1 MSHLQRSLLTAAAVV
16 TVAVL
21 GAASA
26 WAAPVVINT
35 PFMNLEHRAVNS
47 LGFGA
52 GTFLRIGANAVTPNG
67 DGGTVG
73 VGTTTNLV
81 TGAAVSRSIN
91 FNPGPAIPNFFS
103 RYLADDRALYG
114 PWTLTFSN
122 GADRASA
129 VVDLADNA
137 QQAPFVNSISLSGTS
152 ANPTFAWT
160 PPTGA
165 TVNGYR
171 VNIYDKALVTA
182 TNNGQVSSTNLQ
194 PSVTSFTV
202 DARDFTVPG
211 YAFTQGH
218 NYSIE
223 ISLIQTKDGS
233 STNLG
238 NANLQAIARVYADFT
253 PTQAGGPVVN
263 LPVVLSNGSYQFN
276 MTVQAG
282 QTYYIDPEVAV
293 GYEYATGDGDFE
305 PNFLSVDLPDDIGD
319 GLYDIA
325 ARNLFGQWVT
335 VAHDWRGTDVFNFGP
350 DGVNRFRVTG
360 IETSAGLNP
369 GSTTAFITGL
379 TFTGSG
385 TFTGTQTP
393 ITVSL
398 NDVPEPPTLAL
409 AALALLAAVNRSRLS
424 RARCSRCRAPGNVR
438 SSGRPSA

>member
-1 MSHLQRSLLTAAAVV
+1 MSHLQRSLLAAAAV
-16 TVAVL
+16 TTLAVL
-21 GAASA
+21 AATSA

-67 DGGTVG
+67 SAGTTG

-81 TGAAVSRSIN
+81 TGATVTQSIL
-91 FNPGPAIPNFFS
+91 FNPGPSIPNFFS
-103 RYLADDRALYG
+103 RYLADNRALYG

-122 GADRASA
+122 GTDSARA
-129 VVDLADNA
+129 VVDIADNA
-137 QQAPFVNSISLSGTS
+137 QQAPFVNSITLSGS
-152 ANPTFAWT
+152 RANPTFSWT
-160 PPTGA
+160 PPPGA

-194 PSVTSFTV
+194 PSSTHFTV
-202 DARDFTVPG
+202 QASDFTVPG
-211 YAFTQGH
+211 YGFTQGH

-233 STNLG
+233 STNLS

-263 LPVVLSNGSYQFN
+263 LPVVLANGSYQFN

-293 GYEYATGDGDFE
+293 GYEYAVGDGDFD
-305 PNFLSVDLPDDIGD
+305 PSFLTVDLPDDIGD

-325 ARNLFGQWVT
+325 VRDLFGQWVT
-335 VAHDWRGTDVFNFGP
+335 VAHDWRGSDVFNFGP
-350 DGVNRFRVTG
+350 DGVRRFRVTG

-369 GSTTAFITGL
+369 ASTTAFITGL
-379 TFTGSG
+379 TFTGAGS
-385 TFTGTQTP
+385 FTGTQTP
-393 ITVSL
+393 LTVTL
-398 NDVPEPPTLAL
+398 NDVPEPPTLTLLAL
-409 AALALLAAVNRSRLS
+409 AGLAAYARSRKDI
-424 RARCSRCRAPGNVR
+424 
-438 SSGRPSA
+438 RPSGSSAPQRA